1 MKKTGF
7 FFVLL
12 LGGVA
17 CWSTYTLVNNWS
29 DLFNPGSSN
38 IALQTEKEATQEH
51 PKNTQIKTKTVA
63 SQSQKGI
70 QISLQ
75 ECESLDQLE
84 ETKTVRCPFLVTSQ
98 KEDVKFQ
105 MYGGNY
111 YPKFVRFIDGFGNEY
126 LSNQIELG
134 SNSNNSYVEKRLMRD
149 IPLKGAVLFEQVPVN
164 VKQIKAIELYG
175 QLDSTYFDGRLQY
188 QFRDLKVDG

>member
-1 MKKTGF
+1 MKKIALVL
-7 FFVLL
+7 VLL

-17 CWSTYTLVNNWS
+17 SWSMYAVLNNW
-29 DLFNPGSSN
+29 DLIFKPNSSN
-38 IALQTEKEATQEH
+38 IAAQTEKDSRQDR
-51 PKNTQIKTKTVA
+51 PKNTQTKTVA

-84 ETKTVRCPFLVTSQ
+84 DKKTVRCPFLVTSQ

-105 MYGGNY
+105 IYGGNY
-111 YPKFVRFIDGFGNEY
+111 YPKFVRFIDAFGNEY

-134 SNSNNSYVEKRLMRD
+134 SNSNNSYIQKRLIRD
-149 IPLKGAVLFEQVPVN
+149 IPLKGAVIFEQVPVN
-164 VKQIKAIELYG
+164 LKQIKAIELYG